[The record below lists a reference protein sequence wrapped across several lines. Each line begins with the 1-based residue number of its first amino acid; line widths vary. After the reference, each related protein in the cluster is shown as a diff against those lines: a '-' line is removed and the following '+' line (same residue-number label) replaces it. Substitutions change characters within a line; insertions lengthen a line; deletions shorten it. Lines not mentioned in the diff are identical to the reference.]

1 MVSASI
7 SVLPEQPQAPACDP
21 IIVFQDWWKA
31 LAAVVIGNLF
41 YFLILMPRLPIA
53 GRHRP
58 NRLDWGL
65 VVDFWVCLAAYGLI
79 DLLMR
84 KFKAVTRH

>member
-1 MVSASI
+1 
-7 SVLPEQPQAPACDP
+7 
-21 IIVFQDWWKA
+21 
-31 LAAVVIGNLF
+31 
-41 YFLILMPRLPIA
+41 
-53 GRHRP
+53 
-58 NRLDWGL
+58 